1 MSTPA
6 ADPIDLWIKSLSPE
20 EIVEFEE
27 RGRST
32 CCEVRESVIHGR
44 GVFASRNIKEGELLF
59 EYLGERISKKESDD
73 RAWAQIDR
81 ANETGEASVLIFT
94 LNEDLDIDGR
104 TPWNLARY
112 INHTCNP
119 NAQAWIE
126 DVELD
131 ETDEKGTEIVEERIY
146 IYATTNIKEN
156 TEIGFNYGFDLENWK
171 DHPCLCG
178 TSNCVGYIAAEEYWD
193 ELQEKIAIEET
204 SKSPLT
210 EPSTTGNFHA

>member
-1 MSTPA
+1 MPMSTPA
-6 ADPIDLWIKSLSPE
+6 NDPINLWIQSLSPDE
-20 EIVEFEE
+20 LAEYEE

-32 CCEVRESVIHGR
+32 CCEVRQSTIHGS

-59 EYLGERISKKESDD
+59 EYLGQRIDKEESDA

-94 LNEDLDIDGR
+94 LNEDTDIDGR

-112 INHTCNP
+112 INHTCEP

-126 DVELD
+126 DIELNEED
-131 ETDEKGTEIVEERIY
+131 ENGEPLVEERIY
-146 IYATTNIKEN
+146 IYATKKIKKD

-178 TSNCVGYIAAEEYWD
+178 TKNCVGYIAAEEYWD
-193 ELQEKIAIEET
+193 ELQEKIATLET
-204 SKSPLT
+204 SL
-210 EPSTTGNFHA
+210 